1 MGAKAAHFFIYT
13 IFLEKSIVKLGQ
25 CMVWLFSLETGLG
38 TRIHFKGWITREK
51 PPPLVNDAGPSDV

>member
-1 MGAKAAHFFIYT
+1 MRMQP
-13 IFLEKSIVKLGQ
+13 IFLFLRYSLEKSIVKLGR

-38 TRIHFKGWITREK
+38 TRIHFKGWITRGK